1 MTEIL
6 PKKSFKRLICLV
18 LATVFLSSFPAGTS
32 GLALCLD
39 MDEIHVIDQQYLSVA
54 DCHSSND
61 NNSKVTQPN
70 SSLAGREANACLDIS
85 VSNKHALRRPSEITL
100 PNTAKFV
107 LSYTLPDSQ
116 LESQQQLTAYGSS
129 TLTQPLIIPLHISA
143 RRTVIL
149 LI

>member
-1 MTEIL
+1 MTEIF

-39 MDEIHVIDQQYLSVA
+39 MDQIHVIDQQYLSVA

-61 NNSKVTQPN
+61 TSKVTRPN
-70 SSLAGREANACLDIS
+70 SSLAGREANDCLDIS

-100 PNTAKFV
+100 PNTSKFV
-107 LSYTLPDSQ
+107 LSYTLPESQ

-129 TLTQPLIIPLHISA
+129 TLTQHLVTPPHFSA
-143 RRTVIL
+143 CRTVIL